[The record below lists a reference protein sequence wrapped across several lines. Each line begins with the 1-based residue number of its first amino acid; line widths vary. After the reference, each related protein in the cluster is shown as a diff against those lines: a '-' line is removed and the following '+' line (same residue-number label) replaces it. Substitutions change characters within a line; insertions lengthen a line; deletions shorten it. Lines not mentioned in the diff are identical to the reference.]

1 MNTVTGLDFGTTN
14 SALAVA
20 ARDGSVSLARFPDG
34 AGTTTTFKS
43 ILYFPDKKQ
52 EPRTALQPVAG
63 PNAIRG
69 YLEADTKGRL
79 IQSIKS
85 YLASRLFTHTVI
97 NGRSYTIE
105 DLIAIIL
112 RQLREAARAQFGDLG
127 TRVVFGRPVN
137 FSGAERPED
146 EAFALARLRASA
158 ETAGF
163 ENVSFEFEPIAAAYH
178 YERQLDHDELVLIG
192 DFGGG
197 TSDFT
202 LIRLGPSRRRD
213 EQNKRSHI
221 LATDGLGIAGDTFDS
236 RSMMQ
241 LVAPRLGLGS
251 RYRSLGRELD
261 VPVWIYSK
269 LANWHLMSFLK
280 TPDTMNVLNQVRSQA
295 VEPEKIEA
303 LIHIIKDNL
312 GYKLYRAV
320 ERTKV
325 ELTNRE
331 TGRFAFRD
339 YPVDI
344 EASVEQWRFESW
356 IQQDVQAIAACV
368 ERLLTNANVTAR
380 DIDSVFLTGGTSF
393 VPVVRRFFQKRFG
406 ADRLRSGEELTTVAK
421 GLALCA
427 LDR

>member
-1 MNTVTGLDFGTTN
+1 MNTVIGLDFGTTN

-20 ARDGSVSLARFPDG
+20 ASNGTVSLARFQDG
-34 AGTTTTFKS
+34 ASTTNTFKS
-43 ILYFPDKKQ
+43 IIYFPDKKQ
-52 EPRTALQPVAG
+52 EPPAAAKPVAG
-63 PNAIRG
+63 PDAIRR

-112 RQLREAARAQFGDLG
+112 RQLREASHTQFGELG

-137 FSGAERPED
+137 FSGAEKPED
-146 EAFALARLRASA
+146 EAFALERLRASA
-158 ETAGF
+158 ATAGF
-163 ENVSFEFEPIAAAYH
+163 ENISFEFEPIAAAYH

-213 EQNKRSHI
+213 EHHRSHI
-221 LATDGLGIAGDTFDS
+221 LGTDGLGVAGDTFDS

-251 RYRSLGRELD
+251 RYRSLGRELS

-280 TPDTMNVLNQVRSQA
+280 TPETMSVLNQVRSQA

-303 LIHIIKDNL
+303 VIHVVKNNL

-325 ELTNRE
+325 ELTERE
-331 TGRFAFRD
+331 TGRFAFTD
-339 YPVDI
+339 YPVEI
-344 EASVEQWRFESW
+344 EASVEQWQFESW

-368 ERLLTNANVTAR
+368 ERLLKNANVTAR
-380 DIDSVFLTGGTSF
+380 DVDSVFLTGGTSF

-406 ADRLRSGEELTTVAK
+406 ADRLRSGDELTTVAK

>member
-1 MNTVTGLDFGTTN
+1 MNTVIGLDFGTTN
-14 SALAVA
+14 SAIAIA
-20 ARDGSVSLARFPDG
+20 NKERSVSLAHFQDG
-34 AGTTTTFKS
+34 ESLTTTFKS
-43 ILYFPDKKQ
+43 ILYFPAKGHDYNPKL
-52 EPRTALQPVAG
+52 PAVAG

-79 IQSIKS
+79 IQSVKS
-85 YLASRLFTHTVI
+85 YLASRLFTDTYI
-97 NGRSYTIE
+97 NGRRYTIE

-112 RQLREAARAQFGDLG
+112 RQLREGAAAQFGDLG
-127 TRVVFGRPVN
+127 GRVVVGRPVN
-137 FSGAERPED
+137 FSGAEKPED
-146 EAFALARLRASA
+146 ESFALARLQTAA

-163 ENVSFEFEPIAAAYH
+163 NNISFEFEPIAAAYH
-178 YERQLDHDELVLIG
+178 YEKQLEHDELVLIG

-202 LIRLGPSRRRD
+202 LIRLGPSRRR
-213 EQNKRSHI
+213 EGHSQTHI
-221 LATDGLGIAGDTFDS
+221 LGTGGLPTAGDTFDS
-236 RSMMQ
+236 RTMMH

-251 RYRSLGRELD
+251 HYRSLGRELN

-303 LIHIIKDNL
+303 VIHIIKNNL

-320 ERTKV
+320 EQTKV
-325 ELTNRE
+325 ELTDHE
-331 TGRFAFRD
+331 TGEFVFKD
-339 YPVDI
+339 SPVDI
-344 EASVEQWRFESW
+344 RANVEQWQFESW

-368 ERLLTNANVTAR
+368 ENLMARCNVSAR
-380 DIDSVFLTGGTSF
+380 EVDSVFLTGGSSF
-393 VPVVRRFFQKRFG
+393 VPVVRRFFKKKFG
-406 ADRLRSGEELTTVAK
+406 ADRLRSGEELTTVAR

>member
-14 SALAVA
+14 SAIAVG
-20 ARDGSVSLARFPDG
+20 RKEGTVSLAHFAEG
-34 AGTTTTFKS
+34 VGSTTTFKS
-43 ILYFPDKKQ
+43 ILYFPAR
-52 EPRTALQPVAG
+52 EPGSLLKSQGAVAG
-63 PNAIRG
+63 PDAIRS
-69 YLEADTKGRL
+69 YLEAEAKGRL
-79 IQSIKS
+79 IQSVKS
-85 YLASRLFTHTVI
+85 YLASRLFTHTFI

-112 RQLREAARAQFGDLG
+112 RQLRESARTQFGDLG
-127 TRVVFGRPVN
+127 TQVVVGRPVN
-137 FSGAERPED
+137 FAGVERPED
-146 EAFALARLRASA
+146 ESFALERLRAA
-158 ETAGF
+158 VETAGF
-163 ENVSFEFEPIAAAYH
+163 ENVSFEYEPIAAAYH
-178 YERQLDHDELVLIG
+178 YEKQLDHDELVLIG

-202 LIRLGPSRRRD
+202 LIRLGPSRRRAGRD
-213 EQNKRSHI
+213 RSHI
-221 LATDGLGIAGDTFDS
+221 LGTDGVPIAGDTFDS

-251 RYRSLGRELD
+251 HYRSLGRELN

-295 VEPEKIEA
+295 TEPEKIEA
-303 LIHIIKDNL
+303 VIHIIKNNL
-312 GYKLYRAV
+312 GYQLYRAV
-320 ERTKV
+320 EQTKV
-325 ELTNRE
+325 ELTHRE
-331 TGRFAFRD
+331 TGDFVFRD
-339 YPVDI
+339 PPVDI
-344 EASVEQWRFESW
+344 TASVERWRFESW

-368 ERLLTNANVTAR
+368 ERLLTQCNVGAR
-380 DIDSVFLTGGTSF
+380 DVDSVFLTGGSSF

-406 ADRLRSGEELTTVAK
+406 AERLRGGEELTTVAR

>member
-1 MNTVTGLDFGTTN
+1 MSTVTGLDFGTTN
-14 SALAVA
+14 SAIAVGK
-20 ARDGSVSLARFPDG
+20 RDGSVSLAHFDDG
-34 AGTTTTFKS
+34 GSLTTTFKS
-43 ILYFPDKKQ
+43 ILYFPAK
-52 EPRTALQPVAG
+52 EPGIDVKSQAVAG
-63 PNAIRG
+63 PDAIRR
-69 YLEADTKGRL
+69 YLEAEAKGRL

-85 YLASRLFTHTVI
+85 HLASRLLTHTFI

-112 RQLREAARAQFGDLG
+112 RQLREAARTQFGDFE
-127 TRVVFGRPVN
+127 TSVVVGRPVN
-137 FSGAERPED
+137 FAGVEQPED
-146 EAFALARLRASA
+146 ESFALGRLRAAA

-163 ENVSFEFEPIAAAYH
+163 TNITFEFEPIAAAYH

-202 LIRLGPSRRRD
+202 LIQLGPSRRR
-213 EQNKRSHI
+213 EGHHPRHI
-221 LATDGLGIAGDTFDS
+221 LGTDGLPVAGDTFDS

-251 RYRSLGRELD
+251 HYRSLGRELN

-280 TPDTMNVLNQVRSQA
+280 TPETMNVLKQVRSEA
-295 VEPEKIEA
+295 AEPEKIEA
-303 LIHIIKDNL
+303 VIHVVKHNL

-325 ELTNRE
+325 ELTRHE
-331 TGRFAFRD
+331 LGAFAFED

-344 EASVEQWRFESW
+344 KASVERWKFESW
-356 IQQDVQAIAACV
+356 IQQDVQAIAGCV
-368 ERLLTNANVTAR
+368 ERLLAR
-380 DIDSVFLTGGTSF
+380 CQVGAREVDSVFLTGGTSF
-393 VPVVRRFFQKRFG
+393 VPVVRRFFQKKFG
-406 ADRLRSGEELTTVAK
+406 AARLRGGEELTTVAK